1 MTPQR
6 QRTTPLRQRMIEDMR
21 LRNLAPRTIEVYVSR
36 VATFA
41 RHFGRSPEALGRD
54 EVRAYLLHLVQE
66 KHACWST
73 YNQTVAGLRF
83 LYEVTLGREGVL
95 VHIACPKQP
104 KKLPVVLSLEEVTRF
119 FAAIVGLKHRAI
131 LMTAY
136 AAGLRISEVVALR
149 VDDID
154 SQRMVLRVRQAKGR
168 KDRYVMLSPRL
179 LAVLREYWKVA
190 RPADWLFPGDVP
202 GRPLTVGTVHRIC
215 AQASRAAGLGKHVTV
230 HTLRHSFATH
240 LLEAG
245 TDIRTIQV
253 LLGHRNLKTTAI
265 YTHVSPT
272 ALETTRSPLD
282 RLGPLPG
289 EPHP

>member
-1 MTPQR
+1 M
-6 QRTTPLRQRMIEDMR
+6 TPLRQRMIDDMK
-21 LRNLAPRTIEVYVSR
+21 LRNLASRTIEVYVAR
-36 VATFA
+36 VASFA
-41 RHFGRSPEALGRD
+41 RYFGRSPADLGRD
-54 EVRAYLLHLVQE
+54 EVRAYLIHLVHDQ
-66 KHACWST
+66 HVGWST
-73 YNQTVAGLRF
+73 FNQTVAGLRF

-104 KKLPVVLSLEEVTRF
+104 KKLPVVLSLDEVARL
-119 FAAIVGLKHRAI
+119 FAAVVGLKHRAI

-154 SQRMVLRVRQAKGR
+154 SQRMVLRIRQAKGR
-168 KDRYVMLSPRL
+168 RDRYVMLSPRL
-179 LAVLREYWKVA
+179 LALLRAYWKAA
-190 RPADWLFPGDVP
+190 RPTEWLFPGDIP
-202 GRPLTVGTVHRIC
+202 GRPLTVGTVHRVC
-215 AQASRAAGLGKHVTV
+215 VQAARDAGLGKHVTV

-253 LLGHRNLKTTAI
+253 LLGHRNLKTTAV
-265 YTHVSPT
+265 YTHVSPV
-272 ALETTRSPLD
+272 AVEATRSPLD